1 MVFQPGSI
9 SCRQFK
15 PAYGR
20 RMTGD
25 GDSHQLSQRHG
36 VIWKKWGADL
46 EAVSLDSHMEMQHG
60 RTGHAVATTAPELL
74 PDPLSETQVDFPRMA
89 PQIDCPVK
97 GCPGRATN
105 WPKIDMYFMHW
116 HMEDTIFILNEG
128 TISHPQCG
136 QYNIL
141 ILREPLEAGQF
152 STKICKRGAEQ
163 NNRRLADASTWKAT
177 RTEFRGHYY
186 VLERVERFKY
196 LFRILSYENSE
207 WKDMTGNLWKV
218 WRK

>member
-1 MVFQPGSI
+1 
-9 SCRQFK
+9 
-15 PAYGR
+15 
-20 RMTGD
+20 
-25 GDSHQLSQRHG
+25 
-36 VIWKKWGADL
+36 
-46 EAVSLDSHMEMQHG
+46 
-60 RTGHAVATTAPELL
+60 
-74 PDPLSETQVDFPRMA
+74 
-89 PQIDCPVK
+89 
-97 GCPGRATN
+97 
-105 WPKIDMYFMHW
+105 MYFMHW

-141 ILREPLEAGQF
+141 ILREPLEAGKF

-177 RTEFRGHYY
+177 RTEFRGQYY

-207 WKDMTGNLWKV
+207 WKDMTGNL
-218 WRK
+218 